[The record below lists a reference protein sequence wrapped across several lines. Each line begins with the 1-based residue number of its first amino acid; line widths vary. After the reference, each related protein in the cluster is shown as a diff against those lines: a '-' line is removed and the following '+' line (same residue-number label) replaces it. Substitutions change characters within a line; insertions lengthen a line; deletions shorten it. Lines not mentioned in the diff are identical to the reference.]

1 MDLEKKKIFIKKR
14 LRKFSKNN
22 SAGLQK
28 LDLEKK
34 KFLIKKRLR
43 KFSKIILL
51 GYKKWT

>member
-1 MDLEKKKIFIKKR
+1 LKKKKKKDLEIFH
-14 LRKFSKNN
+14 NN

-28 LDLEKK
+28 KDLEKK
-34 KFLIKKRLR
+34 KISKKKRLR